1 MMGER
6 YNVSTENSFV
16 LLGEDEMARDGFQ
29 AVKRRRNN
37 TDQDQNSEQCVNGIN
52 KCVNGTSEEKL
63 NFICEEV
70 CLIREGQDKISRGML
85 NFQQGFGYMNEKLCE
100 VIEVTNTQ
108 SCALRTLAYKSID
121 LEARSRRNNL
131 IFWGILENPGEN
143 CFQIIGDFIQHNMD
157 LDSDRMYPARAH
169 RLGPRKIGIRDP
181 RRPIIVN
188 FRDFIDTDTI
198 MNKAFMLKKHPF

>member
-6 YNVSTENSFV
+6 YNVSTENPFV

-63 NFICEEV
+63 NFICEEL

-85 NFQQGFGYMNEKLCE
+85 NFQQGFRYMNEKLYE
-100 VIEVTNTQ
+100 VIEVTNT
-108 SCALRTLAYKSID
+108 
-121 LEARSRRNNL
+121 
-131 IFWGILENPGEN
+131 
-143 CFQIIGDFIQHNMD
+143 
-157 LDSDRMYPARAH
+157 
-169 RLGPRKIGIRDP
+169 
-181 RRPIIVN
+181 
-188 FRDFIDTDTI
+188 
-198 MNKAFMLKKHPF
+198 

>member
-6 YNVSTENSFV
+6 YNVSTENPFV

-29 AVKRRRNN
+29 AVKRRRNS

-63 NFICEEV
+63 NFICEEL
-70 CLIREGQDKISRGML
+70 CPIREGQDRISRGMS
-85 NFQQGFGYMNEKLCE
+85 NFQQGFRYMNEKLCE

-108 SCALRTLAYKSID
+108 SCVLRTLAYKSID

-143 CFQIIGDFIQHNMD
+143 
-157 LDSDRMYPARAH
+157 
-169 RLGPRKIGIRDP
+169 
-181 RRPIIVN
+181 
-188 FRDFIDTDTI
+188 
-198 MNKAFMLKKHPF
+198 